1 MLSSALPGSVEAL
14 SDEEFSL
21 LERAPCRCEDAKEK
35 IGLETFEE
43 AATRHR
49 PAPPC
54 PLCGGKHYAAFLRAI
69 FDDSKKDLPT
79 LVFFI
84 ELMCYNVPLGG
95 IAKIC
100 GLNHKIAYEWRQ
112 RVFTTV
118 DAFGQARKRGL
129 SKQKLCIA
137 VAIDACKYALAVGH
151 GKPSHISGIACALT
165 SPRGSTVVGDM
176 EKVAQVPGQGGRR
189 RARGLQGTRQ

>member
-1 MLSSALPGSVEAL
+1 M
-14 SDEEFSL
+14 
-21 LERAPCRCEDAKEK
+21 K
-35 IGLETFEE
+35 
-43 AATRHR
+43 
-49 PAPPC
+49 
-54 PLCGGKHYAAFLRAI
+54 AI

-84 ELMCYNVPLGG
+84 ELMCYNVPLRG

-112 RVFTTV
+112 RVFATV

-137 VAIDACKYALAVGH
+137 AAIDACKYALAVGH
-151 GKPSHISGIACALT
+151 GKPSRVSGIACALT

-176 EKVAQVPGQGGRR
+176 EKSHRSPVRVVEGMHEAY
-189 RARGLQGTRQ
+189 RAHVSDPQYLECMALVNNLCF